1 MMLLFFYIFVTEE
14 LSCAQ
19 LDSSGQLTLA
29 DSRLECV
36 NFLDRLSVSSSV
48 REQIQS
54 VQKFKGHFLTN
65 ISSFP
70 THSDIIHEIKILT
83 KLYLHPNYAPLRKSL
98 DCIIE
103 ALSTCQV
110 DSISVRKALTAVTLE
125 LLESA
130 RTAVFLLDTKIEIAT
145 SWAVTFTMVAMFDK
159 EYPFLGHYTKSANE
173 SERRPSDRYDEVLQ
187 LDDSSLLLKF
197 LCILDETFGKF
208 TKIVL
213 AQDTDTSA
221 EVMRYAECCGE
232 CMRAMMTSLKSRRG
246 VFISEDGAERW
257 MELVNSTIKNGCAI
271 LNSEIVHKDTV
282 TATAMS
288 VICLQ
293 WIARHRLGQISTIK
307 TSPQQIVTPTSQLS
321 SILELLKL
329 SPSVSTVVKHCEMDE
344 VCNLS
349 VAGVHAD
356 LHRYL
361 PSLPIMSQSAILRAC
376 MTVFDDETLL
386 SCPVSSTLDLAETD
400 FGQQKSLLLGE
411 LFTAVVAVCGH
422 SLPLVR
428 LYGLQTL
435 ESWFNCLDLV
445 IVSTNEGSTASGNQ
459 DNKLQLLTPTLRVIS
474 ALLVSTWSHPSK
486 QVLCRIVLHAVL
498 YCTVLHAVLYCTVL
512 YCTVLYCTVLY
523 CTALYCTVLYC
534 TVLYCT
540 VLYCTKSYC
549 TYHMHPEDKVRL
561 R

>member
-1 MMLLFFYIFVTEE
+1 MKNVL
-14 LSCAQ
+14 
-19 LDSSGQLTLA
+19 
-29 DSRLECV
+29 
-36 NFLDRLSVSSSV
+36 
-48 REQIQS
+48 
-54 VQKFKGHFLTN
+54 
-65 ISSFP
+65 SFP
-70 THSDIIHEIKILT
+70 AHSDIIHEIKILSM
-83 KLYLHPNYAPLRKSL
+83 LYLHPDYAPLRKSL
-98 DCIIE
+98 EWIIE
-103 ALSTCQV
+103 ALSTSQV
-110 DSISVRKALTAVTLE
+110 DSVSIRKVLTAVTLE
-125 LLESA
+125 LLEYA

-145 SWAVTFTMVAMFDK
+145 SWAVTFTMVAMLDK
-159 EYPFLGHYTKSANE
+159 EYPFLGHYTKCENE
-173 SERRPSDRYDEVLQ
+173 SQSRPSYRYDEVLQ
-187 LDDSSLLLKF
+187 LNDSSLLLKF

-213 AQDTDTSA
+213 APDTDTSA

-282 TATAMS
+282 TATAMT

-293 WIARHRLGQISTIK
+293 WIARHRLSQVSTVK

-329 SPSVSTVVKHCEMDE
+329 SPTVTALITEYD
-344 VCNLS
+344 LS
-349 VAGVHAD
+349 VGGVHAD
-356 LHRYL
+356 LHRNL

-376 MTVFDDETLL
+376 MTVFDDDTLL
-386 SCPVSSTLDLAETD
+386 SCPVSSTLGLAETD
-400 FGQQKSLLLGE
+400 CGQQRSLLLGA

-445 IVSTNEGSTASGNQ
+445 IISTNEGSTASGNQ
-459 DNKLQLLTPTLRVIS
+459 DKKLQFLTPTLRVIS

-486 QVLCRIVLHAVL
+486 QVLC
-498 YCTVLHAVLYCTVL
+498 CTVLHCTALHCTVLHSTLLYSTLIYSILLCRTVL
-512 YCTVLYCTVLY
+512 YCTVLYCTVLH
-523 CTALYCTVLYC
+523 CIALYSTL
-534 TVLYCT
+534 L
-540 VLYCTKSYC
+540 
-549 TYHMHPEDKVRL
+549 
-561 R
+561 